1 MNKNLLII
9 GYTWPEPNS
18 TAAGTRMIQLIKLFQ
33 EWGYKI
39 TVVSAASK
47 TVNSYDLEEIGID
60 IFKIEVNNSN
70 FDSLTIKIN
79 PAIVLFDRFY
89 TEEQFGWRVAENCPN
104 ALRILDT
111 EDLHFLRF
119 ARKQALKN
127 KDSIGLNYLVNDL
140 TKRELASIYRCDLT
154 LIISKFEYNLLLETF
169 KLDQSLL
176 LYIPF
181 LLEKINSSIFNSY
194 PRFKERSHFMTIGN
208 FRHEPNWNA
217 LFYLKNKIWPL
228 IREELPQA
236 KIHIYGAYAT
246 EKVMQLQNKK
256 EGFIIKGWAES
267 SEIAFKNARVCLAPL
282 QFGAG
287 LKGKLI
293 DAMLFGTPSVTTK
306 IGAEA
311 MHGNNPWNGYITDN
325 YREFARKSV
334 ELYNNKQNWLKGQ
347 NNGVNI
353 INQCYSKK
361 DFGRA
366 FFDTIQNIT
375 ENLDEHRLDNFIGAI
390 IQHHSLQSTKYL
402 SKWIEEKN
410 RYFSSPPEF
419 LSS

>member
-18 TAAGTRMIQLIKLFQ
+18 TAAGTRMIQLIQLFQ
-33 EWGYKI
+33 EWGYNI

-47 TVNSYDLEEIGID
+47 TVNSYDLEKFGID
-60 IFKIEVNNSN
+60 IFEIEVNNSN
-70 FDSLTIKIN
+70 FDSLIIKIG

-89 TEEQFGWRVAENCPN
+89 TEEQFGWRVAENCPD
-104 ALRILDT
+104 AIRILDT

-119 ARKQALKN
+119 ARKEALKN
-127 KDSIGLNYLVNDL
+127 KDPIGLNYLVNDI

-181 LLEKINSSIFNSY
+181 LLEPIKNSKFSLYPGFN
-194 PRFKERSHFMTIGN
+194 ERDHFMTIGN

-217 LFYLKNKIWPL
+217 LLFLKNNIWPL
-228 IREELPQA
+228 IRKELRSA
-236 KIHIYGAYAT
+236 EIHIYGAYT
-246 EKVMQLQNKK
+246 KEKVMQLHNKE
-256 EGFIIKGWAES
+256 EGFIIKGRAES

-311 MHGNNPWNGYITDN
+311 MHDNIPWNGFIVDDN
-325 YREFARKSV
+325 REFARKSV
-334 ELYNNKQNWLKGQ
+334 ELHNSKKTWLRAQK
-347 NNGVNI
+347 NGVSI
-353 INQCYSKK
+353 INQCYSKN
-361 DFGRA
+361 DFGQT
-366 FFDTIQNIT
+366 FFDCLKNM
-375 ENLDEHRLDNFIGAI
+375 EKNLDMRRLDNITGAI
-390 IQHHSLQSTKYL
+390 LQHHTLQSTKYL

-410 RYFSSPPEF
+410 K
-419 LSS
+419 

>member
-18 TAAGTRMIQLIKLFQ
+18 TAAGTRMIQLIQLFQ
-33 EWGYKI
+33 EKGYKI
-39 TVVSAASK
+39 TLVSAASK
-47 TVNSYDLEEIGID
+47 TVNSYDLEELGID
-60 IFKIEVNNSN
+60 IFEIEVNNSN
-70 FDSLTIKIN
+70 FDSLIIKID
-79 PAIVLFDRFY
+79 PTIVLFDRFY
-89 TEEQFGWRVAENCPN
+89 TEEQFGWRIAENCPN

-119 ARKQALKN
+119 ARKEALKN
-127 KDSIGLNYLVNDL
+127 NDSIGLNYLVNDIA
-140 TKRELASIYRCDLT
+140 KRELASIYRCDLT

-181 LLEKINSSIFNSY
+181 LLEPINSSKFSLYPDFN
-194 PRFKERSHFMTIGN
+194 ERDHYMTIGN
-208 FRHEPNWNA
+208 FRHEPNWSA
-217 LFYLKNKIWPL
+217 LLYLKNYIWPL
-228 IREELPQA
+228 IREELPKA
-236 KIHIYGAYAT
+236 KIHVYGAYVT

-256 EGFIIKGWAES
+256 EGFIINGWADS
-267 SEIAFKNARVCLAPL
+267 SERAFKNARVCLAPL

-311 MHGNNPWNGYITDN
+311 MHDNKPWNGYISDDH
-325 YREFARKSV
+325 RDFARKSV
-334 ELYNNKQNWLKGQ
+334 ELYNNKQTWLRAQ
-347 NNGVNI
+347 NNGISI

-361 DFGRA
+361 DFGQT
-366 FFDTIQNIT
+366 FFDCIQKIET
-375 ENLDEHRLDNFIGAI
+375 NLDEHRLDNITGAI
-390 IQHHSLQSTKYL
+390 LMHHTLQSTKYL
-402 SKWIEEKN
+402 SKWIEAKN
-410 RYFSSPPEF
+410 K
-419 LSS
+419 